1 GVDMID
7 CSTGGVGGKERPRR
21 MVIEQGFQ
29 VPFAQQVR
37 ADSDISTMAVGFLW
51 DAEKC
56 EEIIASGQAD
66 MIALARE
73 LLDDPNWVLHAEQKL
88 ELNENHKN
96 WPIEAGWWLMKR
108 DRLLQKLGIR

>member
-1 GVDMID
+1 
-7 CSTGGVGGKERPRR
+7 
-21 MVIEQGFQ
+21 
-29 VPFAQQVR
+29 
-37 ADSDISTMAVGFLW
+37 
-51 DAEKC
+51 
-56 EEIIASGQAD
+56 

-88 ELNENHKN
+88 ELNDNHKK